1 MPAVLA
7 GPLARIKSVLST
19 ISLGQKVVIGLL
31 ALGLILGGFFFFRW
45 ITAPTYAPLFS
56 NLASADASAIV
67 TELGNE
73 NVAYQ
78 LQDGGATILVPQNQ
92 VSALR
97 LTMSG
102 KGLPAS
108 QDTGYALLDQQGITT
123 SQFQQQVTYQR
134 AVEGELAKTLEAIH
148 GVNAAVVHIAMPK
161 DSVFTDDQ
169 GKPTASV
176 LLDLSSGTKLSG
188 EQIQAVTNLVS
199 SSIEGMDPTQVTV
212 ADSSGEVLS
221 AAGTGLTAAAG
232 DTRTQMESDVETRLQ
247 GKAQAILDSILG
259 PNHATASVRAD
270 LNLNQSS
277 STSETYQY
285 NNGTPPVS
293 QSTTTEKYNGT
304 GTAVGGVLGDTSN
317 GTAGSSG
324 GNSTYDKESSTTNNS
339 VDKTTTTTQASPGSI
354 QRLTVSVV
362 MDGTVAGNIN
372 QQQIQS
378 LVGNA
383 VGLDTTRGDAIT
395 VASMPFDTSAAKQAA
410 AEIAAAKKAD
420 AQAQMMSLVK
430 TGAIGLGIVLLVLLV
445 WLRSRRRGE
454 IEEEYEPLELS
465 DDMLHE
471 LDRLRIQSTRE
482 ETAAMSAI
490 DREAMELEAAE
501 RQRVRGEISAMV
513 SERPDEVA
521 AMLRGW
527 LSEAKSGAAS

>member
-31 ALGLILGGFFFFRW
+31 AVGLLLGGFFFYRW

-67 TELGNE
+67 TELGTE
-73 NVAYQ
+73 GVAYQ
-78 LQDGGATILVPQNQ
+78 LSDGGATIMVPQDK

-161 DSVFTDDQ
+161 DTVFTDDQ

-176 LLDLSSGTKLSG
+176 LLDLTSGTKLSG

-232 DTRTQMESDVETRLQ
+232 DTRTQMESDVESRLQ
-247 GKAQAILDSILG
+247 DKAQAILDSIVG
-259 PNHATASVRAD
+259 AGNAKASVRAD
-270 LNLNQSS
+270 LNLDTSNQ
-277 STSETYQY
+277 TSESYAY
-285 NNGTPPVS
+285 PSNTPPVS
-293 QSTTTEKYNGT
+293 QSTSSETYSGT
-304 GTAVGGVLGDTSN
+304 GTGVGGVLGSTSN
-317 GTAGSSG
+317 GTAGTSG
-324 GNSTYDKESSTTNNS
+324 GNSTYSKQDATTNNS
-339 VDKTTTTTQASPGSI
+339 VDKTTTTTQVAPGSI
-354 QRLTVSVV
+354 KRLTVSVV
-362 MDGTVAGNIN
+362 MNGAVSGNIN

-420 AQAQMMSLVK
+420 AQAQMWSLVK
-430 TGAIGLGIVLLVLLV
+430 TGGIGLGIVLLILLV

-454 IEEEYEPLELS
+454 VEEDYEPLELS
-465 DDMLHE
+465 DSMLEE

-482 ETAAMSAI
+482 ETASMSAI

-527 LSEAKSGAAS
+527 LSEAKS